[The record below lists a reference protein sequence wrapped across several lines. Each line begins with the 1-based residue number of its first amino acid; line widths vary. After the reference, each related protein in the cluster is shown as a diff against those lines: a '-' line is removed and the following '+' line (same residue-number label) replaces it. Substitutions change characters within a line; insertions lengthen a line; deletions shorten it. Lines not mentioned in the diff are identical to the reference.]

1 MLCKECK
8 RAIVMPAFS
17 HKRCSHCGHLNT
29 SAHTPPEDL
38 CTACSEELGRCQRC
52 GRPMRLLIAIEGA
65 DGSGKATQA
74 KLLTER
80 LTERGAA
87 ARQLS
92 FPCYD
97 SDSSALVR
105 MYLNGAMGKHPDDVN
120 AYAASTFFA
129 VDRYASYK
137 SDWAE
142 QYRNGN
148 IIVADRYTM
157 SNAIHQGAK
166 MNEDQCY
173 AYLDWLY
180 EFEFERM
187 GIPKPDIVFYLDVDN
202 QTAAMLRQK
211 REAETNTTP
220 DIHEADL
227 EYQARCRE
235 SAIRIANYSGWEIV
249 RCVGKDGVM
258 RTAKDI
264 SAEIYRR
271 LDEFACGHHY
281 ASWPSAECP

>member
-1 MLCKECK
+1 MLCKK
-8 RAIVMPAFS
+8 YQHAVLMPAFS
-17 HKRCSHCGHLNT
+17 QKQCSHCGRLNI
-29 SAHTPPEDL
+29 SSHTPPEDL
-38 CTACSEELGRCQRC
+38 CPECSEKLGWCQRC

-74 KLLTER
+74 KLLAEK
-80 LTERGAA
+80 LIERGAA
-87 ARQLS
+87 TRQLS

-97 SDSSALVR
+97 SESSALVR

-142 QYRNGN
+142 QYQNGD

-166 MNEDQCY
+166 MDNGQCY
-173 AYLDWLY
+173 DYLDWLY

-187 GIPKPDIVFYLDVDN
+187 GIPKPDIVFYLDVDK
-202 QTAAMLRQK
+202 QTAARLRQK
-211 REAETNTTP
+211 REAETNTAP

-235 SAIRIANYSGWEIV
+235 SAIRIAHYSGWEIV
-249 RCVGKDGVM
+249 RCVGKDGAM
-258 RTAKDI
+258 RTAGDI
-264 SAEIYRR
+264 SAEIYHR
-271 LDEFACGHHY
+271 LDEFAHAHNY
-281 ASWPSAECP
+281 ANWPSAK